1 MGNIHV
7 KDVVKFSLDARLLRV
22 WQNTLSRSV
31 KMTKLLSVL
40 CVESHSNTRQTLYTT
55 SKSNTVVTPQA
66 SLAIFV
72 TSHHSMK
79 RVLSGTR
86 KESTQLELC
95 NFLVKLHL
103 FASFSNKCCVSITSH
118 RLFFLLARCEISCTE
133 SVFRDD
139 KIIQLWRQ
147 GSFALLRCF
156 SNSNKSASFIFTT
169 EKAAS
174 PLIVVE
180 KQRASWSSSHGSV
193 QIFQIMLA
201 LNCTLLWEFQFWIDF
216 DDVQQ

>member
-1 MGNIHV
+1 MGNIHA

-103 FASFSNKCCVSITSH
+103 FASFSNKCCVSITSL
-118 RLFFLLARCEISCTE
+118 RLFFCSLDVRISCTE

-147 GSFALLRCF
+147 GSFALLWCF
-156 SNSNKSASFIFTT
+156 FILWPEYIFFLWP
-169 EKAAS
+169 EYIFFFKCLNFWWRDCCS
-174 PLIVVE
+174 PPYQSDKVLIRGLDM
-180 KQRASWSSSHGSV
+180 QCGGG
-193 QIFQIMLA
+193 
-201 LNCTLLWEFQFWIDF
+201 
-216 DDVQQ
+216 